1 MNKSR
6 LYSPQINTLTQ
17 KVLTAA
23 KDTLGNKLEKVILF
37 GSYARGDFDDESDI
51 DFFILAN
58 VPQEDAS
65 KWRSN
70 IRKRLPL
77 IDLEHD
83 ITVSLHVTGSSIF
96 YQYADTLPYYM
107 NIIREGVQL
116 ND

>member
-1 MNKSR
+1 MNIIAETIKTELSN
-6 LYSPQINTLTQ
+6 LASKISEQVPNSQT
-17 KVLTAA
+17 
-23 KDTLGNKLEKVILF
+23 ILF
-37 GSYARGDFDDESDI
+37 GSYARGDFDDESDM

-58 VPQEDAS
+58 VPQEDAG

-83 ITVSLHVTGSSIF
+83 ITVSLHVTGSSVF
-96 YQYADTLPYYM
+96 YRYADTLPYYM
-107 NIIREGVQL
+107 NVLREGVLL